1 MKLPRRRFLH
11 LAAGVAALPAV
22 SRIARAQTY
31 PTRPAPHSSEA
42 IMKFVAMTAVAL
54 VWATPGLAQIPD
66 HIRSAASPKPAVTRS
81 TVRLAA
87 SPQLAAAPVAAP
99 TARDAED
106 FIAKV
111 EADLVVEDEYA
122 SRVNWIAATFITD
135 DTKWLSAKVSAE
147 RGTLAVARANLTESE
162 GRR

>member
-1 MKLPRRRFLH
+1 
-11 LAAGVAALPAV
+11 
-22 SRIARAQTY
+22 
-31 PTRPAPHSSEA
+31 
-42 IMKFVAMTAVAL
+42 MKFVAMTAVAL
-54 VWATPGLAQIPD
+54 VWATPGLGQTPD
-66 HIRSAASPKPAVTRS
+66 HVRSVASLEPAVTRS
-81 TVRLAA
+81 TVKLAA

-99 TARDAED
+99 AARDAED

-147 RGTLAVARANLTESE
+147 RGTLAVARAKQAASFDGVTVDPVTGESSKS
-162 GRR
+162 